1 MLSRHKHNPLHYPSF
16 IPRSI
21 TLVSFGTALLIE
33 KHMLKTQIQEN
44 PLLKVAEVE
53 LHYISRVNAND
64 RHKIVSSRQAFEILM
79 QVFDPNKIE
88 HKEFFFVL
96 FLNRA
101 NRLLGSMQVSE
112 GGITGTVADIRN
124 IFQGALLANA
134 TSIILSH
141 NHPSGNLVPSEAD
154 KMLTRKLVDAGN
166 VLDIPVRDHLIV
178 TAFNEYFSFADEG
191 MI

>member
-1 MLSRHKHNPLHYPSF
+1 
-16 IPRSI
+16 
-21 TLVSFGTALLIE
+21 
-33 KHMLKTQIQEN
+33 MLKSQIQEN

-64 RHKIVSSRQAFEILM
+64 RYKILSSRQAFEILL
-79 QVFDPNKIE
+79 QVYDPNKIE

-96 FLNRA
+96 YLNRA

-112 GGITGTVADIRN
+112 GGITGTVVDIRH

-141 NHPSGNLVPSEAD
+141 NHPSCNLMPSEAD
-154 KMLTRKLVDAGN
+154 KLLTRKLKDAGN

-178 TAFNEYFSFADEG
+178 TAYNEYFSFADEG
-191 MI
+191 II

>member
-1 MLSRHKHNPLHYPSF
+1 
-16 IPRSI
+16 
-21 TLVSFGTALLIE
+21 
-33 KHMLKTQIQEN
+33 MLKSQIQEN

-64 RHKIVSSRQAFEILM
+64 RYKIVSSRQAFEILM
-79 QVFDPNKIE
+79 QVYDPNKIE

-141 NHPSGNLVPSEAD
+141 NHPSGNLVPSTTDLNITERMTKAGEIIGISILDHIIITD
-154 KMLTRKLVDAGN
+154 KEYISIN
-166 VLDIPVRDHLIV
+166 QIV
-178 TAFNEYFSFADEG
+178 S
-191 MI
+191 

>member
-1 MLSRHKHNPLHYPSF
+1 MLNS
-16 IPRSI
+16 
-21 TLVSFGTALLIE
+21 
-33 KHMLKTQIQEN
+33 QIQAN
-44 PLLKVAEVE
+44 QLLKVAEVE

-64 RHKIVSSRQAFEILM
+64 RPKIVSSRQAFEILM

-96 FLNRA
+96 FLNMA

-154 KMLTRKLVDAGN
+154 KFLTRKLADAGN
-166 VLDIPVRDHLIV
+166 VLEIPVKDHLII

-191 MI
+191 LL

>member
-1 MLSRHKHNPLHYPSF
+1 
-16 IPRSI
+16 
-21 TLVSFGTALLIE
+21 
-33 KHMLKTQIQEN
+33 MLKSQIHEN

-64 RHKIVSSRQAFEILM
+64 RYKIVSSRQAFEILM

-141 NHPSGNLVPSEAD
+141 NHPSGNLIPSESD
-154 KMLTRKLVDAGN
+154 KVLTRRLIDAGN

-191 MI
+191 LL